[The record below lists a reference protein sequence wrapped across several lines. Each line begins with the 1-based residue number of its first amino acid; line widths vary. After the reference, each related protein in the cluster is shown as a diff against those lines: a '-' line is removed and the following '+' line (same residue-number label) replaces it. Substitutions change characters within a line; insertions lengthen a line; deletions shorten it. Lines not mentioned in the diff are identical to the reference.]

1 MSSSNRDSE
10 KEAESMRVNISIAT
24 QTMEKLD

>member
-1 MSSSNRDSE
+1 
-10 KEAESMRVNISIAT
+10 MRVNISIAT